1 MALEWNEKKRAETLA
16 DRGLDFADLVRYDWA
31 AALDRIDPRDYAG
44 EERRV
49 SVGYLDGRLIVVA
62 YTLRDGNIR
71 IISMRKANKREQL
84 AYG

>member
-1 MALEWNEKKRAETLA
+1 MALVWDEKKWAQTLA
-16 DRGLDFADLVRYDWA
+16 ERGLDFADLARYDWLS
-31 AALDRIDPRDYAG
+31 ALDRADPRDYVT
-44 EERRV
+44 EQRRV
-49 SVGYLDGRLIVVA
+49 SVGYLEGRLIVVA

>member
-1 MALEWNEKKRAETLA
+1 MQSSGPAVLGALLE
-16 DRGLDFADLVRYDWA
+16 
-31 AALDRIDPRDYAG
+31 AG

-71 IISMRKANKREQL
+71 IISMRKADKREQL